1 MVEGFAKL
9 PSWDVELAT
18 VRETGV
24 FELRDSV
31 AGGDVEPSRP
41 LLSVLQGA
49 LQSAEDPENFGGA
62 LEMIAEHSLAAL
74 EAAALS
80 ISRWDRD
87 RGVLR
92 TIINVGDL
100 GSGGQRWPLDE
111 EYSLAELRFDS
122 YFITR
127 GRSDK
132 SLADGGCS
140 VSRALLSRLEK
151 ESQLAVPVMRDG
163 VMWGELWASCT
174 GSRRFG
180 LDDLRLLEAIA
191 ALTAAALARTDPG
204 PAD

>member
-1 MVEGFAKL
+1 MAEGFVKP
-9 PSWDVELAT
+9 PSWDIEPAT
-18 VRETGV
+18 VGETGV
-24 FELRDSV
+24 FEL
-31 AGGDVEPSRP
+31 GE
-41 LLSVLQGA
+41 
-49 LQSAEDPENFGGA
+49 A
-62 LEMIAEHSLAAL
+62 LEMIAEQSLAAL

-92 TIINVGDL
+92 TIINVGEL

-111 EYSLAELRFDS
+111 EYALTELRFDS
-122 YFITR
+122 YFIAQ

-132 SLADGGCS
+132 SVPDGKS
-140 VSRALLSRLEK
+140 EVSRALLSRLEK

-191 ALTAAALARTDPG
+191 ALTAVALARAGMD